1 MPKNSKQKQKLL
13 YILKLLYEKSDQ
25 DHGVTMSQIL
35 EYLEENEIKAERK
48 SIYDDIKTL
57 KDFGVDIIS
66 TKSKTVRYFI
76 AGRSFE
82 LYELKLL
89 VDAVQSSK
97 FITHKKTNELI
108 KKLEGLSS
116 EHDASKLQRQV
127 FVANRIKAMNEK
139 THFNIDSVH
148 EAINSGNKI
157 SFFYYQWEV
166 TDNISQKIVKKRR
179 NDGNRYVVSPWALC
193 WDDENYYLIAFDSN
207 AQKIKHYRID
217 KMESVEI
224 LHKEKRDGKKYFDKF
239 DTAVYSKQVFGMY
252 GGNLVDIKIRFDKS
266 LIGVVVD
273 KFSKNVFITVN
284 GDNTFDMNT
293 KVTLS
298 PNFYGFLFGLKD
310 KAKIISP
317 KSAREEF
324 LQYIEDI
331 RNSYL

>member
-1 MPKNSKQKQKLL
+1 MPKNPKQKQKLL

-25 DHGVTMSQIL
+25 DHGVTVADIID
-35 EYLEENEIKAERK
+35 YLEENEIKAERK

-57 KDFGVDIIS
+57 KEFGVDIVS

-108 KKLEGLSS
+108 EKLEGLSS
-116 EHDASKLQRQV
+116 EHDAKKLQRQV
-127 FVANRIKAMNEK
+127 YVANRIKAMNEK
-139 THFNIDSVH
+139 THFNIDNVH
-148 EAINSGNKI
+148 EAINNGCKI

-166 TDNISQKIVKKRR
+166 TSDYSQKIVKKKR
-179 NDGNRYVVSPWALC
+179 NNGQRYVVSPWALC
-193 WDDENYYLIAFDSN
+193 WDDENYYLIAYDSVSE
-207 AQKIKHYRID
+207 KIKHYRID

-224 LHKEKRDGKKYFDKF
+224 LHKEKRDGRKYFSRF
-239 DTAVYSKQVFGMY
+239 DIAVYSKQLFGMY

-273 KFSKNVFITVN
+273 KFSKNVFVSVN
-284 GDNTFDMNT
+284 DDNTFDMTT
-293 KVTLS
+293 KVMLS
-298 PNFYGFLFGLKD
+298 PNFYGFIFGLKD
-310 KAKIISP
+310 KATIISP
-317 KSAREEF
+317 KIAKEEF
-324 LQYIEDI
+324 LQYIDDI
-331 RNSYL
+331 KNNYI

>member
-25 DHGVTMSQIL
+25 DHGVTVSQMID
-35 EYLEENEIKAERK
+35 YLAENEIKAERK

-108 KKLEGLSS
+108 AKLEGLSS
-116 EHDASKLQRQV
+116 EHDAKKLDRQV

-139 THFNIDSVH
+139 THFNIDNVH
-148 EAINSGNKI
+148 EAINLSRKI
-157 SFFYYQWEV
+157 SFYYYQWEV
-166 TDNISQKIVKKRR
+166 TSDLSQKIIKKRR
-179 NDGNRYVVSPWALC
+179 NNGERYVVSPWALC
-193 WDDENYYLIAFDSN
+193 WDDENYYLIAYDSKSE
-207 AQKIKHYRID
+207 KIKHYRID
-217 KMESVEI
+217 KMDSVEI
-224 LHKEKRDGKKYFDKF
+224 LHNEKRDGRKMFSKF
-239 DTAVYSKQVFGMY
+239 DTAVYSKQLFGMY
-252 GGNLVDIKIRFDKS
+252 GGNLVDIKVRFDKS

-273 KFSKNVFITVN
+273 KFSKNIFISVN
-284 GDNTFDMNT
+284 DDGTFDMTT
-293 KVTLS
+293 KVMLS
-298 PNFYGFLFGLKD
+298 PNFYGFIFGLKD
-310 KAKIISP
+310 KAEILSP
-317 KSAREEF
+317 KIAREEF
-324 LQYIEDI
+324 IQYIEDVK
-331 RNSYL
+331 NKYL